1 MLDDRGCVPP
11 RHFLIGYDSASIRDG
26 VRVRLAGVLG
36 REGAELL
43 QACMAHVNTAAVSRV
58 CFDLSALEEIDDAGA
73 QCLVAMCSGLRLDG
87 FQVDIHGL
95 RVEVGAMLVR
105 RKLDRRS
112 GRADPDYGA
121 AD

>member
-1 MLDDRGCVPP
+1 VPDDRACGPQ
-11 RHFLIGYDSASIRDG
+11 RQFLIGSDAASLRDG
-26 VRVRLAGVLG
+26 VRLRLAGVLG

-43 QACMAHVNTAAVSRV
+43 QAYMAHVNTVTVSRV
-58 CFDLSALEEIDDAGA
+58 CFDLSALEAIDDVGA
-73 QCLVAMCSGLRLDG
+73 QCLIAMCSALRRAG

-105 RKLDRRS
+105 RKLDHRS
-112 GRADPDYGA
+112 RLAEPNYGA